1 MSIEGC
7 QDSQMMEDRFSIN
20 AQREQDAIE
29 RDLKIGK
36 TITQD
41 EVEVKRLLYAP

>member
-1 MSIEGC
+1 
-7 QDSQMMEDRFSIN
+7 MMEDRFSETSLCTVGIN